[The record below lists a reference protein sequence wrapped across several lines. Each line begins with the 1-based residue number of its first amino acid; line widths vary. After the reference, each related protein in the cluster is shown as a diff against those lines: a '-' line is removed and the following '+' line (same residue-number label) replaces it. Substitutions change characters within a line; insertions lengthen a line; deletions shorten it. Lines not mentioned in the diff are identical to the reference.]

1 MKYQIDFTFSR
12 LSSGSTIIEADSLAQ
27 AKLLAEDIDPANSD
41 IAWHPI
47 YVAVDIDEVKQ
58 IEE

>member
-1 MKYQIDFTFSR
+1 MKYQIDFTFSQ

-27 AKLLAEDIDPANSD
+27 AKLLAEDIGPANSD
-41 IAWHPI
+41 IEWHPI